1 MKVPVELLL
10 REWNGREAFEES
22 EDEDVVDMRLNRWSQ
37 SVSGPA
43 KLAMKRVDYTIKKL
57 RESATIN
64 TLQRSSLQ
72 VAAALLEVVSTKEC
86 QNPFLCLHQAAVF
99 ASQGAKGGNNDE
111 QFKKPLPEESLCTPV
126 DALLTLGRA
135 DCLRAIHF
143 TNEAIFLC
151 SYVANVCRLHRDRK
165 TEYPWTPKWRVIA
178 ISMYTISVAID
189 ATIISFMEGEDR
201 NTALQSWEKDVKAE
215 ISRARSDAI
224 ALQKAFSYQPF
235 DTNNSTTIHRMTSI
249 NKNHYKDSSGNNN
262 DSTKVDLKEDQY
274 SNNGTSSYEEDI
286 KNIEEDDYDDDN
298 DFDEGYET
306 NEVNIEEN
314 LSMQVD
320 NPPALSG
327 PIMLPMEAVND
338 DAMVETFSQDE
349 EYGESDGITLDGVQ
363 FTAV

>member
-1 MKVPVELLL
+1 MHRYITPLAKLVKVPVELLL

-151 SYVANVCRLHRDRK
+151 R
-165 TEYPWTPKWRVIA
+165 I
-178 ISMYTISVAID
+178 
-189 ATIISFMEGEDR
+189 
-201 NTALQSWEKDVKAE
+201 
-215 ISRARSDAI
+215 
-224 ALQKAFSYQPF
+224 
-235 DTNNSTTIHRMTSI
+235 
-249 NKNHYKDSSGNNN
+249 
-262 DSTKVDLKEDQY
+262 Y
-274 SNNGTSSYEEDI
+274 SPYLG
-286 KNIEEDDYDDDN
+286 
-298 DFDEGYET
+298 
-306 NEVNIEEN
+306 
-314 LSMQVD
+314 
-320 NPPALSG
+320 A
-327 PIMLPMEAVND
+327 
-338 DAMVETFSQDE
+338 
-349 EYGESDGITLDGVQ
+349 
-363 FTAV
+363 